1 MRTFQSASCCSK
13 LNVGIKIEVADKQT
27 VNKGAIGTS
36 SKPIIIDDE
45 VDFDVNRD
53 TSQAHQVHANTKDS
67 NPPNQG

>member
-1 MRTFQSASCCSK
+1 
-13 LNVGIKIEVADKQT
+13 VADKQT

-36 SKPIIIDDE
+36 SKLIIIDDE